1 MRTLGLIGGTGWVS
15 TIEYY
20 RLINE
25 LTNERLGGLNAARL
39 ILYSVNYNDFEKM
52 SQRNDTLSMMATL
65 KHIALKLQ
73 TAEVD
78 GIVICANTL
87 HRFAE
92 DVQQALRIPL
102 IHIGEATGL
111 AVKEQG
117 MKKVGLL
124 GTKYTMELDFYSNKL
139 AEQGIQ
145 TLVPETDDRNFI
157 QQCINDELLKNC
169 FLEESKNRFL
179 SIIDNLADKGAEGI
193 ILGCTEIP
201 LLIKPED
208 VRLPLFNT
216 TEIHARAAVNFA
228 LD

>member
-25 LTNERLGGLNAARL
+25 FTNEKLGGLNSARL
-39 ILYSVNYNDFEKM
+39 MIYSVNYDDFEKM

-73 TAEVD
+73 AAEVD

-87 HRFAE
+87 HRYAE

-111 AVKEQG
+111 AVKEKG
-117 MKKVGLL
+117 LKTVGLL
-124 GTKYTMELDFYSNKL
+124 GTKYTMELDFYTNKL

-145 TLVPETDDRNFI
+145 TLTPDADDRNFI
-157 QQCINDELLKNC
+157 QQCINEELLKNC

-179 SIIDNLADKGAEGI
+179 SIIDNLASKGAEGI

-201 LLIKPED
+201 LLIKPDD